1 MSQGRVAFYGVAV
14 VYLLGVVV
22 QFFLAG
28 LAVFGVRSY
37 DAHRGLGFA
46 LALLSLVLLVLAIG
60 ARMPRSA
67 TALSAVLVGLN
78 AFQIILIQLDIAEVN
93 ALHLVNALAIAFVAN
108 MLVHRSRRVPRNAV
122 GDRLALEQ
130 RGLALADA
138 DAERGKAVAR
148 RRGDGARAGA

>member
-108 MLVHRSRRVPRNAV
+108 MLVHRSRRYLAT
-122 GDRLALEQ
+122 RLAT
-130 RGLALADA
+130 D
-138 DAERGKAVAR
+138 
-148 RRGDGARAGA
+148 